1 MADLTCELMLIQNVL
16 TGMGFVPKTLMRLY
30 YDNMSAI
37 YIVQNSV
44 FHGRKHIEVNCHV
57 VWRKYDAGII
67 EPKHV
72 SSANQLVD
80 LLTKPLERS
89 RLQFLCNKLGV
100 YDVFAPT

>member
-44 FHGRKHIEVNCHV
+44 FHKRTKHIEVDCHV
-57 VWRKYDAGII
+57 VRKKYDASII

-72 SSANQLVD
+72 SCANQFAD
-80 LLTKPLERS
+80 LLTKTLREI
-89 RLQFLCNKLGV
+89 
-100 YDVFAPT
+100 